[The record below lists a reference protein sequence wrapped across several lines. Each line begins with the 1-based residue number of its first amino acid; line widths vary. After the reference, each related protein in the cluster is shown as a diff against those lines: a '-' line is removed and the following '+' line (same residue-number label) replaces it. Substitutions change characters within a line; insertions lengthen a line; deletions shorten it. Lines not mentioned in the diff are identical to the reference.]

1 MWRRLTSGF
10 QRSLESIEKISQ
22 SNFSRGKFHAIKSV
36 IVVGTCLQGILL
48 KILRTIGVSCVAAL
62 MSFQAHALSI
72 AMNLNV
78 FTDPGLT
85 NPAFVFGQGETAYF
99 GADVTGTLEAGE
111 ISATIDSVAFTDITI
126 NGPGGM
132 IAILTGGVVQAAGLA
147 RSLAINDYLG
157 PSVLQPSA
165 VPLDFNYLID
175 GALDPSDVYSVL
187 ATVDVTA
194 TINGGSPTVIQAQ
207 ALTVDF
213 QIEADAPALPA
224 PGGILLFCIGLFA
237 AALTRRKARI

>member
-1 MWRRLTSGF
+1 M
-10 QRSLESIEKISQ
+10 
-22 SNFSRGKFHAIKSV
+22 RG
-36 IVVGTCLQGILL
+36 LL
-48 KILRTIGVSCVAAL
+48 VKILRAVAISCVAAL
-62 MSFQAHALSI
+62 ISFQTHALTI

-111 ISATIDSVAFTDITI
+111 TSASIDSVAFTDITI
-126 NGPGGM
+126 NGPGGP
-132 IAILTGGVVQAAGLA
+132 IIILTGGIVQAAGLA
-147 RSLAINDYLG
+147 RSLLVNDYLG
-157 PSVLQPSA
+157 PSVSQPSA

-175 GALDPSDVYSVL
+175 GALDPSEIYSVL

-194 TINGGSPTVIQAQ
+194 TINGGGPTVIQAQ

-213 QIEADAPALPA
+213 QIEADAPAIPA
-224 PGGILLFCIGLFA
+224 PGGFLFFA
-237 AALTRRKARI
+237 AGAVFAGAARRKARA